1 LQRFAMLRGVVEY
14 REEACR
20 AACAAAPDTG
30 RFIWRMENESDE
42 NDEIS
47 PAQPPSVTN
56 TTVTTAMQVT
66 NTTAAPALQAQARSD
81 DTRRDREALG
91 EG

>member
-1 LQRFAMLRGVVEY
+1 MLRGVVEY

-20 AACAAAPDTG
+20 TPCAAAPDTG

-42 NDEIS
+42 SDDIA
-47 PAQPPSVTN
+47 PAQPPPVKT

-66 NTTAAPALQAQARSD
+66 NTTAAPALQAQAVR
-81 DTRRDREALG
+81 
-91 EG
+91 

>member
-1 LQRFAMLRGVVEY
+1 MLRGVVEY

-20 AACAAAPDTG
+20 APCAAAPDTG

-42 NDEIS
+42 SDDIA
-47 PAQPPSVTN
+47 PAQPPPVKT

-66 NTTAAPALQAQARSD
+66 NTTAAPALQAQAVR
-81 DTRRDREALG
+81 
-91 EG
+91 